1 MSKQQKRWVPIAEH
15 VIAPPAGVSEFAWR
29 IALLHGQSGAILD
42 SIYYRMLSELR
53 LHRTYRRARVSI
65 GFIPDAHSTIHLSGD
80 ATQTNPN

>member
-1 MSKQQKRWVPIAEH
+1 MPIAEY

-29 IALLHGQSGAILD
+29 VALLHGQSGAILILD
-42 SIYYRMLSELR
+42 SIYHRMLSELR